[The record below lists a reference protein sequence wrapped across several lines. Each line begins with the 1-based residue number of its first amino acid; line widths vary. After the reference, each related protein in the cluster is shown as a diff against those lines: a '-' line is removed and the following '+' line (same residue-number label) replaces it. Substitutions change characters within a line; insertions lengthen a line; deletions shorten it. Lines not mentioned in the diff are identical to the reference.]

1 MQGYKRS
8 KNDSNDVED
17 ASRLHSCTHAVDP
30 IAGNEVIPLNTSYR
44 NWKVTCNG

>member
-1 MQGYKRS
+1 MQGYIQRTIRTTS
-8 KNDSNDVED
+8 K
-17 ASRLHSCTHAVDP
+17 AHHGCTHAVDP